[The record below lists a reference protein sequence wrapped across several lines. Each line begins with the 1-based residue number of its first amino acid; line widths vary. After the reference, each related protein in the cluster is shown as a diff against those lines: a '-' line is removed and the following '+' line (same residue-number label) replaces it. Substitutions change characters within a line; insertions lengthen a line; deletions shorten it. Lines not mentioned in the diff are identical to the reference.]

1 MPKYWMITNRD
12 LRPNQQNPA
21 TLGNDC
27 TDHLS
32 YFTSD
37 SAKIDDLANWT
48 QRTAK
53 QFREELTAAADAFP
67 EIAEFEHERQK
78 HVTLFVHG
86 YNNSWQDAA
95 LRYKQIVGDL
105 YTGPQSLGICVLFT
119 WPSNGLTSA
128 YLPDRYDA
136 RKSGPALAKICNA
149 FYEHALLMQQAA
161 AEANDGGRRCKA
173 KVSVIA
179 HSMGNWVLQNALYYT
194 WERNNKPLL
203 VSLINQCV
211 MVAADVDNDLF
222 GSGEVVGEGRAEGIA
237 NLCYRITA
245 LYSGRDSV
253 LGVSAGL
260 KHFGKRRLGRS
271 GLAADLPV
279 PDNVWDLD
287 CSPFF
292 PARENNIHSAYFFTP
307 KTLAIMRMV
316 LQGHD
321 RTVIEEKFG
330 VLQPA

>member
-12 LRPNQQNPA
+12 LVPDPANPD
-21 TLGNDC
+21 TLGKHYSDS
-27 TDHLS
+27 LS
-32 YFTSD
+32 YFSCD
-37 SAKIDDLANWT
+37 DGAIDDLATWRL
-48 QRTAK
+48 RTPK
-53 QFREELTAAADAFP
+53 EFRSELLAAAEAFP
-67 EIAEFEHERQK
+67 EFDEHEHEKQK

-86 YNNSWQDAA
+86 YNNSWEDAA
-95 LRYKQIVGDL
+95 RRYKQIVDDL
-105 YTGPQSLGICVLFT
+105 YSGPRSLGICVLFT
-119 WPSNGLTSA
+119 WPSNGNTTD
-128 YLPDRYDA
+128 YLPDRVDA
-136 RKSGPALAKICNA
+136 RASGPALAKVCNSL
-149 FYEHALLMQQAA
+149 YEQALLMQHAA
-161 AEANDGGRRCKA
+161 AASPENRKLCKA
-173 KVSVIA
+173 KISVIA

-222 GSGEVVGEGRAEGIA
+222 GTGESVGNSRSEGIA
-237 NLCYRITA
+237 NLCYRVTA

-271 GLAADLPV
+271 GLAKDVPV

-292 PARENNIHSAYFFTP
+292 PAGEKNIHSAYFFTP
-307 KTLAIMRMV
+307 KTISIMRLV

-321 RTVIEEKFG
+321 RTVIEEKLG
-330 VLQPA
+330 RLEKA